1 MRFVNRKR
9 EMATLASEYSS
20 KSSSMVIVYGR
31 RRVGKTRLIN
41 EFIKDKDAFVFTAT
55 EENERE
61 NRKSFKDMLGEY
73 LDNPLIS
80 GTNDLSWE
88 IMFKE
93 LVRNTGKCKRII
105 VIDEFQY
112 IGKSNKA
119 FPSIFQ
125 KIWDTIL
132 MDENVMV
139 ILCGS
144 ILSLMK
150 SQTLNYSSPL
160 YGRRTAQIKLKQV
173 RYGYYSEF
181 YEGHVTGDLIGKYA
195 LTGGVP
201 KYIESLLK
209 YESLKDK
216 VVKIVGDVDGYLY
229 EEPYFLLSREVPDV
243 GSYFSVLKTISNG
256 NVKTVDIATALETK
270 IPNLIHYLNIL
281 VDMDILE
288 RETPVTERNQSRSK
302 RVMYRIKDNYLNFW
316 FKYVYPN
323 RTLIEGGYADSVADR
338 IIDRMDEEL
347 VSYVYERI
355 AQDYVAANWY
365 DMTGRMYG
373 LVGKWWDKREEI
385 DIVAVNENENMILFG
400 ECKYRKRKV
409 DMKVY
414 KDLVKKSA
422 SVKWGK
428 ADRKEEFVLFSK
440 SGFTK
445 DLVALAKAND
455 FLELVVLK

>member
-1 MRFVNRKR
+1 MRFVNRER
-9 EMATLASEYSS
+9 EVAALEREYSS

-55 EENERE
+55 EENETE
-61 NRKSFKDMLGEY
+61 NRKSFKGMLGEY
-73 LDNPLIS
+73 LDNPLIK
-80 GTNDLSWE
+80 GTSDLSWE

-93 LVRNTGKCKRII
+93 LVGDIGEKKRIV

-125 KIWDTIL
+125 RIWDTIL

-160 YGRRTAQIKLKQV
+160 YGRRTAQINLKQV
-173 RYGYYSEF
+173 KYEHYSEF
-181 YEGHVTGDLIGKYA
+181 YEGYDTEDLIGKYA

-201 KYIESLLK
+201 KYIESLLE
-209 YESLKDK
+209 YPSMKDK
-216 VVKIVGDVDGYLY
+216 LLKIVGDVDGYLY

-243 GSYFSVLKTISNG
+243 GSYFSVLKTVANG
-256 NVKTVDIATALETK
+256 NVKPVDIASALETK
-270 IPNLIHYLNIL
+270 IPNLMHYLNIL

-288 RETPVTERNQSRSK
+288 RETPVTEKNHSRSK
-302 RVMYRIKDNYLNFW
+302 RVIYRIKDNYLNFW

-323 RTLIEGGYADSVADR
+323 RSFIEGGYSDSIADR
-338 IIDRMDEEL
+338 IIDRLDEEL

-355 AQDYVAANWY
+355 AQEYVAANWY

-385 DIVAVNENENMILFG
+385 DIVAINENDNMILFG
-400 ECKYRKRKV
+400 ECKYRNRKV

-414 KDLVKKSA
+414 NNLVKKSA
-422 SVKWGK
+422 LVSWGND
-428 ADRKEEFVLFSK
+428 DRKEEFVLFSK
-440 SGFTK
+440 SGFSK
-445 DLVALAKAND
+445 ELEALSEDND
-455 FLELVVLK
+455 FVRLVVLK